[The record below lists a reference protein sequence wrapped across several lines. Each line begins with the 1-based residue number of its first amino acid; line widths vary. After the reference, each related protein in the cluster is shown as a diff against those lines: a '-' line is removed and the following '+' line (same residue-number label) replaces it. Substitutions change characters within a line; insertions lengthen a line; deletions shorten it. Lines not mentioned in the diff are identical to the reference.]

1 MGEAK
6 RRSKQGQVFEEALRR
21 RIAAGEF
28 GERGSG
34 LRCLLVADKSAGARD
49 ALRRLRDMPE
59 FAWLAPALVAEEAQM
74 WEASALFPYLLAAGD
89 RQAGTSRVWLA
100 ADLPRLTGGVL
111 AQAADF
117 MAPGCYGVLVLAD
130 ASVGDQVQASLSGT
144 AAPG

>member
-59 FAWLAPALVAEEAQM
+59 FAWLAAALSAEEAQM
-74 WEASALFPYLLAAGD
+74 WEASALFAYLVAAGD
-89 RQAGTSRVWLA
+89 RQAGSARVWLA
-100 ADLPRLTGGVL
+100 ADLARLTGATLGE
-111 AQAADF
+111 AARF
-117 MAPGCYGVLVLAD
+117 VNGEGFGVLVLAE
-130 ASVGDQVQASLSGT
+130 AAVGERVQAALSR
-144 AAPG
+144 

>member
-6 RRSKQGQVFEEALRR
+6 RRNKQGQVFEDALRR
-21 RIAAGEF
+21 RLAAGEF
-28 GERGSG
+28 GTDGA
-34 LRCLLVADKSAGARD
+34 LRCMVVVDKSAGARD
-49 ALRRLRDMPE
+49 TLRRLRDMPE

-117 MAPGCYGVLVLAD
+117 MAPGGYGVLVLAD